1 MIEQRITQLLTK
13 QFFLPA
19 PLIRP
24 DKRLRA
30 DLGLTSLDVLDLIVQ
45 LEQGFRITL
54 PDDELDRIQTIGQ
67 LQRSLERHL
76 SVIAA

>member
-1 MIEQRITQLLTK
+1 MIEQHITRVLTK
-13 QFFLPA
+13 HFFLPA

-54 PDDELDRIQTIGQ
+54 PDAELDRIQTVGQ
-67 LQRSLERHL
+67 LTRTLERHL
-76 SVIAA
+76 AVPSY

>member
-1 MIEQRITQLLTK
+1 MIEQRITQVLTK

-45 LEQGFRITL
+45 LEQKFRVTL
-54 PDDELDRIQTIGQ
+54 PDEELDRIQTVGQ
-67 LQRSLERHL
+67 LVHSLERH
-76 SVIAA
+76 VGVAA

>member
-1 MIEQRITQLLTK
+1 MIEQRIAHLLTK

-45 LEQGFRITL
+45 LEQKFRVTL
-54 PDDELDRIQTIGQ
+54 PDDELDHIQTIGQ
-67 LQRSLERHL
+67 LTRSLERHL
-76 SVIAA
+76 SVTA